1 MGAQDP
7 IYIYADN
14 AATTPLSPRALSAMM
29 PYLTESFGNPGGIH
43 RIAAEAA
50 DALRRART
58 SMANLLGASSP
69 AEIYFTSGGTE
80 SDNWILRGRCSAFQH
95 LYGDAAPVRIIT
107 SQIEHHAVLHTCRA
121 LEREGIETTYL
132 PVDSQG
138 FVSAEDLKQALE
150 RNERSNDRAGIKAP
164 GTAIVSVMLA
174 NNEIGTIQN
183 IPELAHIAHAYG
195 ALFHTDAVQAVGHI
209 SISIADLDV
218 DALSLSAHKFH
229 GPRGAG
235 ALYLAAPWQITPFV
249 EGGGQEHGMRSGTP
263 NVAAAIGMAEA
274 LSEQMEGIAERS
286 DRVSNLRDRLSQ
298 SLLSHLA
305 GIRTTGADGAHR
317 LPSIASFVCKDVD
330 AELLMVVLDKMGVAA
345 ATGSAC
351 SAGSTEPS
359 HVITACGITDSSWSQ
374 GTLRLSLADDATP
387 EEISLLEQRVPAA
400 IEQTR
405 LLS

>member
-1 MGAQDP
+1 
-7 IYIYADN
+7 
-14 AATTPLSPRALSAMM
+14 
-29 PYLTESFGNPGGIH
+29 
-43 RIAAEAA
+43 
-50 DALRRART
+50 
-58 SMANLLGASSP
+58 
-69 AEIYFTSGGTE
+69 
-80 SDNWILRGRCSAFQH
+80 
-95 LYGDAAPVRIIT
+95 
-107 SQIEHHAVLHTCRA
+107 
-121 LEREGIETTYL
+121 
-132 PVDSQG
+132 
-138 FVSAEDLKQALE
+138 
-150 RNERSNDRAGIKAP
+150 
-164 GTAIVSVMLA
+164 MLA

-374 GTLRLSLADDATP
+374 GTLRLSLADDVTP